1 MKESAYLCVRGRSSP
16 LAMMESTAHPNHR
29 QEGVA
34 LNCCILD
41 LSQTMLLFAAHI
53 MVTRDKIIA

>member
-1 MKESAYLCVRGRSSP
+1 
-16 LAMMESTAHPNHR
+16 MMESTAHPNQR

-41 LSQTMLLFAAHI
+41 LSEAILLFAARF